1 VKALR
6 VRQLGRYVLT
16 VQAAAERWLS
26 YGSAVILCVLTL
38 LAAGDVIMRY
48 IFNNPIDAAFELT
61 GFLLLGFIVLSFAY
75 VQGKRG
81 HIALT
86 FIVDRLQ
93 PTPRLAL
100 DIFALGIG
108 LLLFAAMTYMG
119 WFRAL
124 ESWEIGEFSSGL
136 VELPVYPAKFLLAIG
151 ASLMFFRLIL
161 DFISQLAR
169 LPGLT
174 STELTEEN

>member
-1 VKALR
+1 M
-6 VRQLGRYVLT
+6 LT
-16 VQAAAERWLS
+16 VQSAAERWLS
-26 YGSAVILCVLTL
+26 YGSAGILSVLLL

-75 VQGKRG
+75 VQGRRG

-86 FIVDRLQ
+86 FIVDRLR

-100 DIFALGIG
+100 DIFALGVG

-119 WFRAL
+119 WSRAL
-124 ESWEIGEFSSGL
+124 ESWTIREFSPGL
-136 VELPVYPAKFLLAIG
+136 VELPVYPARFLLAIG
-151 ASLMFFRLIL
+151 ASLMSVRLIL
-161 DFISQLAR
+161 DIVSQLAR
-169 LPGLT
+169 LLGSA
-174 STELTEEN
+174 STE

>member
-1 VKALR
+1 MR
-6 VRQLGRYVLT
+6 VRQLGRNVLT

-26 YGSAVILCVLTL
+26 YGSAVILAVLIV
-38 LAAGDVIMRY
+38 LAATDVIMRY
-48 IFNNPIDAAFELT
+48 MFNDPIDAAYELT

-100 DIFALGIG
+100 DIFALGVG

-119 WFRAL
+119 WLRAL
-124 ESWEIGEFSSGL
+124 ESWEIREFSSGL
-136 VELPVYPAKFLLAIG
+136 VELPMYPARFLLAIG
-151 ASLMFFRLIL
+151 ASLMCLRLIL
-161 DFISQLAR
+161 DITRQFAR
-169 LPGLT
+169 LPGLA
-174 STELTEEN
+174 STE